1 VEVDSDLR
9 RIAEIKLHEVI
20 LRLACEMYEQRGSK
34 KGMEDNVVYSPLLPN
49 NGNHV

>member
-1 VEVDSDLR
+1 MEVDSNLR

-20 LRLACEMYEQRGSK
+20 LRLACEVDEQRGSK
-34 KGMEDNVVYSPLLPN
+34 KGVEDNVVYSPLLLN